1 MINEKYLLSG
11 ALVILIAAAVF
22 SHKSYKVER
31 IINAPPEVV
40 WGVLMDT
47 GSYGDWNPV
56 FIKVVGAYEPGGT
69 VQNTFQSPSGETFD
83 VTNRV
88 TEVVPQKL
96 LRQKGGVTGIITF
109 DHQWQLEPVEGG
121 TRVTQ
126 YEIDRGLYV
135 WFWDDSWIISSYTK
149 TLDALAEQVAAR

>member
-1 MINEKYLLSG
+1 MMDMKYLLSG
-11 ALVILIAAAVF
+11 AVLVLIAAAVF
-22 SHKSYKVER
+22 SNKTYKVER
-31 IINAPPEVV
+31 VINASPDAV
-40 WGVLMDT
+40 WDVLMDT
-47 GSYGDWNPV
+47 ASYGDWNPV
-56 FIKVVGAYEPGGT
+56 FIKVVGSYEPGGT

-96 LRQKGGVTGIITF
+96 LRQKGGMTGIITF

-135 WFWDDSWIISSYTK
+135 WFWDDSWIIPSYTK

>member
-1 MINEKYLLSG
+1 MDMKYLLSG
-11 ALVILIAAAVF
+11 AVLVLIAAAVF
-22 SHKSYKVER
+22 SNKTYKVER
-31 IINAPPEVV
+31 VINASPDAV
-40 WGVLMDT
+40 WDVLMDT
-47 GSYGDWNPV
+47 ASYGDWNPV
-56 FIKVVGAYEPGGT
+56 FIKVVGSYEPGGT

-96 LRQKGGVTGIITF
+96 LRQKGGMTGIITF

-135 WFWDDSWIISSYTK
+135 WFWDDSWIIPSYTK

>member
-1 MINEKYLLSG
+1 MMDMKYLLSG
-11 ALVILIAAAVF
+11 AVVLLIAAAVF
-22 SHKSYKVER
+22 SNKTYKVER
-31 IINAPPEVV
+31 VINASPDAV
-40 WGVLMDT
+40 WDVLMDT
-47 GSYGDWNPV
+47 ASYGDWNPV
-56 FIKVVGAYEPGGT
+56 FIKVVGSYEQGGT
-69 VQNTFQSPSGETFD
+69 VQNTFQAPSGETFD
-83 VTNRV
+83 VNNRV

-96 LRQKGGVTGIITF
+96 LRQKGGMTGIITF

-135 WFWDDSWIISSYTK
+135 WFWDDSWIIPSYTK